1 MITLSEFSL
10 SGAAHS
16 IRELSV
22 IILGVY
28 LMAQSSRR
36 ERGSM
41 QNDAQGS
48 EVEALRLKIERRIAS
63 WSSFLHLPCG
73 GTSQPATPGTAVRRL
88 AEVNVIGQAKRVVRV
103 RATRRC
109 QASQAGHP
117 SKGEK
122 GKPC

>member
-1 MITLSEFSL
+1 MITFSEFSL

-36 ERGSM
+36 ETGSM

-63 WSSFLHLPCG
+63 WSSFLHLPRRNEPASHAG
-73 GTSQPATPGTAVRRL
+73 YSSQV
-88 AEVNVIGQAKRVVRV
+88 
-103 RATRRC
+103 TRRSQC
-109 QASQAGHP
+109 HRASQASRRGP
-117 SKGEK
+117 GNS
-122 GKPC
+122 